1 MVRYARARIVF
12 LLLAPCPFGIL
23 HPPAA
28 AHGLASV
35 LSHRHNGVDLAV
47 VVSGFTALTA
57 TGDDED
63 AIHGFDVQ
71 IEAGKYAE
79 VSGQLEIYTKEHP
92 ASWRALYQLGYAY
105 FRLHKIK
112 ASLTMLSRSLALNA
126 QFADAHKILAF
137 DLNILGRQ
145 DLAITELKR
154 AIQLDPKSAESHYE
168 LGRILF
174 EQGSYLASVGQFQA
188 TEALSPA
195 FVKAYHNLGLA
206 YAALGENTKA
216 VAEFQKG
223 LALNAKSSKP
233 SAWPLIDFGTYYN
246 LRNDFANAKTMLLQ
260 SIEIDGSWDQAYSE
274 LAKAYRGL
282 GQTGNAIEA
291 LKRAIAINPD
301 KPEYHYSLAALYRRA
316 AKPAAATQ
324 ELKIYEKIKS
334 DAGPK

>member
-1 MVRYARARIVF
+1 LFRYACALIAF
-12 LLLAPCPFGIL
+12 LLLAASGSMAL
-23 HPPAA
+23 RAA
-28 AHGLASV
+28 
-35 LSHRHNGVDLAV
+35 
-47 VVSGFTALTA
+47 
-57 TGDDED
+57 GDDEA
-63 AIHGFDVQ
+63 AIHGFEVQ
-71 IEAGKYAE
+71 IEAGEYAA
-79 VSGQLEIYTKEHP
+79 VSSQLETYTKAHP

-112 ASLTMLSRSLALNA
+112 ASLIMLSRSLALNE
-126 QFADAHKILAF
+126 QFANAHKILAF

-145 DLAITELKR
+145 DLAMAELKK

-174 EQGSYLASVGQFQA
+174 EQGSYLASVEQFQT

-223 LALNAKSSKP
+223 LALNAKVSKP

-246 LRNDFANAKTMLLQ
+246 LQNDFANAKRVLRQ
-260 SIEIDGSWDQAYSE
+260 AIEIDSSWDQEYSE

-282 GQTGNAIEA
+282 GQTENAIET
-291 LKRAIAINPD
+291 LKRAIAINPN

-316 AKPAAATQ
+316 GQSAAATQ
-324 ELKIYEKIKS
+324 ELKAYEQIKS
-334 DAGPK
+334 AADRK